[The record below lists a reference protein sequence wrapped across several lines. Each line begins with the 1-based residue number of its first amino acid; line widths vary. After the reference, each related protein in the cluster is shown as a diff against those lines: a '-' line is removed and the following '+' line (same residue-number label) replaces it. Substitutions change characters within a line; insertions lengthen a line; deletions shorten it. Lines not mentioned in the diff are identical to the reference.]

1 MIIGIT
7 GSIAT
12 GKSVVT
18 KYLAKKGFPIV
29 DSDLLAQTELDR
41 PETMDVLTQHFGEKI
56 LENQKVNRKALGAI
70 IFGNT
75 EERLFLNSVIHPKVI
90 ARIRELTQGNQK
102 IVFVDVPLLY
112 EAKMEGMFDQ
122 VIVVYA
128 SLKNQLKRLMARDH
142 ISENYALQK
151 IKTQMDVEV
160 KISQADHVIN
170 NNGSVKETHRQID
183 DILRRITK

>member
-41 PETMDVLTQHFGEKI
+41 PETMAELTQHFGEKI
-56 LENQKVNRKALGAI
+56 LENQKINRKTLGAI
-70 IFGNT
+70 IFGNA

-90 ARIRELTQGNQK
+90 TRIRELTQDKQK
-102 IVFVDVPLLY
+102 TVFVDVPLLY
-112 EAKMEGMFDQ
+112 EAKMEDMFDQ

-128 SLKNQLKRLMARDH
+128 NSENQLKRLMARDH
-142 ISENYALQK
+142 ISEVFARQK
-151 IKTQMDVEV
+151 INAQMDVET
-160 KISQADHVIN
+160 KKSRADYVIN
-170 NNGSVKETHRQID
+170 NDGSIKETHRQID

>member
-29 DSDLLAQTELDR
+29 DSDRLAQAELDR
-41 PETMDVLTQHFGEKI
+41 PETMAALTQHFGEKI
-56 LENQKVNRKALGAI
+56 LENQKINRKALGAI

-90 ARIRELTQGNQK
+90 ARIRELTKGNEET
-102 IVFVDVPLLY
+102 VFVDVPLLY
-112 EAKMEGMFDQ
+112 EAKMEDLFDQ

-128 SLKNQLKRLMARDH
+128 NPANQLKRLMARDH
-142 ISENYALQK
+142 ISETYARQK
-151 IKTQMDVEV
+151 ISAQMDVEM
-160 KISQADHVIN
+160 KISRADHVIN